1 MMSRLFWPGVAFLV
15 AIIAH
20 VAYVLYMP
28 RLDMRERLDALS
40 RLSHPA
46 GAFRVLQGRETALL
60 ARMPLRHMLHGV
72 CVIEPARGRV
82 EMIARVPAGYWS
94 LTVYSDSGD
103 VIYTLNDRHVD
114 ADSLNVIFRMRRE
127 TPSGL
132 PEVPRL
138 REGKLV
144 VPLASKR
151 VPDLLPQGGRIE
163 ILVEH
168 ARKEDDFGVL
178 SPRRPAARSCGPH
191 AVHRDDLRHA
201 CTLPCRTDRRAGE
214 HALMPACADAGACD
228 PALHPS

>member
-20 VAYVLYMP
+20 IAYVLYMP

-40 RLSHPA
+40 RLSQPA
-46 GAFRVLQGRETALL
+46 GAFHVLQGRETALL

-114 ADSLNVIFRMRRE
+114 ADSLSVIFRMRRE

-144 VPLASKR
+144 VPLASER
-151 VPDLLPQGGRIE
+151 ALAVLRTYVDVPGLRRRIFRAFASSTCRALPPSAGGP
-163 ILVEH
+163 VS
-168 ARKEDDFGVL
+168 G
-178 SPRRPAARSCGPH
+178 S
-191 AVHRDDLRHA
+191 
-201 CTLPCRTDRRAGE
+201 
-214 HALMPACADAGACD
+214 
-228 PALHPS
+228 